1 MTVPWR
7 RRLLLEQKSWTS
19 WWKDA
24 DAVGGQEGV
33 EDVQEDV
40 VDVLSDLWP
49 SRDRVDAMRTVYM
62 RMKVREKLH

>member
-1 MTVPWR
+1 M
-7 RRLLLEQKSWTS
+7 
-19 WWKDA
+19 
-24 DAVGGQEGV
+24 GGQEGV